1 MQQPQAFKFELI
13 KGTKVSSYSDTRNRA
28 LVGQGY
34 DGVVR
39 VNVGD
44 YFGSG
49 VLLYDGKAI
58 LTAAHLFSRGTTA
71 ATVQFENAQG
81 TQILNIAKVS
91 VFSGYDAAN
100 ANGDLALAW
109 LSQSAPISAERYTLY
124 RQTDEVHQDFTLVGY
139 GTVGAGRLG
148 ADSSNATIQ
157 RTKAQN
163 RFDADMADLKA
174 VLGSG
179 MAWSP
184 QRGSQLVADFD
195 DGTSGHDAL
204 GQLAAKYDTGL
215 GSNEGLIAPGD
226 SGGPAFIGQQVAGI
240 ATYSASL
247 EKPGTHPD
255 IDSIA
260 NSSFGE
266 IAAWQRVSYY
276 QQWIDQS
283 LRAAYPNAPSK
294 PSEVKTAVSE
304 GNAGTSYAYFLLNF
318 TGVRS
323 NPGDI
328 LSVDYAT
335 RDGTAKA
342 GADYLMSQGT
352 LKLYPGEI
360 QAVIPV
366 EILGDAMPEP
376 DETFY
381 LDLTNPV
388 GGSFGVGIV
397 TLTAVRTILNDD
409 GGMV

>member
-1 MQQPQAFKFELI
+1 MV
-13 KGTKVSSYSDTRNRA
+13 TTVSSYSDTRNRA

-34 DGVVR
+34 DGVVH
-39 VNVGD
+39 VGVAGH
-44 YFGSG
+44 YGTG

-58 LTAAHLFSRGTTA
+58 LTAAHLFSAGSTTA
-71 ATVQFENAQG
+71 AVQFETAQG
-81 TQILNIAKVS
+81 TQSLNSAKVS
-91 VFSGYDAAN
+91 VFSGYDPAN
-100 ANGDLALAW
+100 ANGDLALVW
-109 LSQSAPISAERYTLY
+109 LSQSAPITAERYTLY
-124 RQTDEVHQDFTLVGY
+124 RQTGEIQQAFTLVGY
-139 GTVGAGRLG
+139 GTVGTGSLG
-148 ADSSNATIQ
+148 TDSSNSTVQ

-174 VLGSG
+174 ALGSG

-195 DGTSGHDAL
+195 DGTTVHDAL

-215 GSNEGLIAPGD
+215 GSYEGLIAPGD
-226 SGGPAFIGQQVAGI
+226 SGGPAFIGQQLAGI

-247 EKPGTHPD
+247 EKSGTHPD
-255 IDSIA
+255 IDNTA

-294 PSEVKTAVSE
+294 PSEVKKAVSE
-304 GNAGTSYAYFLLNF
+304 GNAGTSYAYFLLSF

-323 NPGDI
+323 NAGDI

-342 GADYLMSQGT
+342 GADYLMTQGT
-352 LKLYPGEI
+352 LKLYPGET

-366 EILGDAMPEP
+366 EIIGDAMSEP

-388 GGSFGVGIV
+388 GGSFGEGVV